1 MYRTVAVNRHTPRPA
16 AVSTRIVRTARL
28 HVKCED
34 ERLPIWKPNRSS
46 YISGV
51 FPTPDPLPLPSYNP
65 ERYMPKT
72 TDRTYNMLIVEDDT
86 DILTGLEEYFELEGY
101 EVETARDGESG
112 LQKIKNEEEWDV
124 VLLDVM
130 LPEKDGFEV
139 LEEAQEIGFGA
150 PILMITA
157 RGEQES
163 KLKGFGL
170 GADDYIT
177 KPFNVEELAARVK
190 AILQRTMPPAEA
202 PMDVYTIGDVEI
214 NFTTHE
220 AFRGDEEV
228 NFTALE
234 FDILRYLIQHKGR
247 TVTRKQLLRDV
258 WGIDENIITR
268 TIDRHM
274 ASVRKKIEPD
284 PSEPQYIETVYGI
297 GYRFDDE

>member
-1 MYRTVAVNRHTPRPA
+1 
-16 AVSTRIVRTARL
+16 
-28 HVKCED
+28 
-34 ERLPIWKPNRSS
+34 
-46 YISGV
+46 
-51 FPTPDPLPLPSYNP
+51 
-65 ERYMPKT
+65 MPKT
-72 TDRTYNMLIVEDDT
+72 TDRTFHMLIVEDDT
-86 DILTGLEEYFELEGY
+86 DILVGLEEYFELEDY
-101 EVETARDGESG
+101 VVETAEDGEEA
-112 LQKIKNEEEWDV
+112 LRKMQEMEACDV

-130 LPEKDGFEV
+130 LPEMDGFEV
-139 LEEAQEIGFGA
+139 LQKMQDLAFHA
-150 PILMITA
+150 PTLMITA

-170 GADDYIT
+170 GADDYVT

-190 AILQRTMPPAEA
+190 AILQRTKPPAEA
-202 PMDVYTIGDVEI
+202 PMDVYQIGDVEI

-220 AFRGDEEV
+220 AYREDEKID
-228 NFTALE
+228 FTALE

-258 WGIDENIITR
+258 WDIDENIVTR

-284 PSEPQYIETVYGI
+284 PSSPTYIETVYGI